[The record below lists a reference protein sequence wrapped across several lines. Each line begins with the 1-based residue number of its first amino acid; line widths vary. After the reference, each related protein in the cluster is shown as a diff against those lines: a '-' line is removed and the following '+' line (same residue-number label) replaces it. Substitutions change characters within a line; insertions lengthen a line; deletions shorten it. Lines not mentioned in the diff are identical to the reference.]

1 MSDEFSRRV
10 TADGVDYVLVPQPI
24 RTSLTDDPAA
34 MWGFQ
39 VHVMRDDELVGI
51 KTCFVGRI
59 RVHTIA
65 PHVVDGPTS
74 DLAPIVYGV
83 ALDKIVERLAEGA
96 PEDEILFA

>member
-1 MSDEFSRRV
+1 MSEDFSRQV
-10 TADGVDYVLVPQPI
+10 TVDGVDYVIDPQPI

-39 VHVMRDDELVGI
+39 VHVLRDGELLGI

-65 PHVVDGPTS
+65 PELLDAGMGQ
-74 DLAPIVYGV
+74 LAPVIYDV
-83 ALDKIVERLAEGA
+83 AIGKIIERLEEGA